1 MTGLVVTLIVLVV
14 VAFWFMRRIRRETR
28 KMQALLERGAVAK
41 AEIVEVK
48 RQRRSRVHDD
58 YFVSYAFSS
67 RDGRR
72 HTQRN
77 RVTPGDFHGYVEGER
92 IDIVYDPNDPAVS
105 MIKLTVD
112 EARRAMN
119 RAAFR

>member
-1 MTGLVVTLIVLVV
+1 MAELFMTLVVLAG
-14 VAFWFMRRIRRETR
+14 VAAFFISRFKREAR
-28 KMQALLERGAVAK
+28 KMQALLERGEIAK

-48 RQRRSRVHDD
+48 RQRRSRIHDD
-58 YFVSYAFSS
+58 YFVAYAFST

-77 RVTPGDFHGYVEGER
+77 RVTPGDFQCYVEGEK
-92 IDIVYDPNDPAVS
+92 IDVVYDPHDPAVS

-112 EARRAMN
+112 EARRAMS
-119 RAAFR
+119 RSAIS